1 MKNRIT
7 NKRARENFAYIF
19 RIECFANAFDSS
31 FVPEYFN
38 SGDFGWNYDLW
49 DFDHF
54 AIVDGDRIGN
64 LGVLDAPEKAVRI
77 IKMFRDFRLGEKW
90 KTLSFKARERYRKQ
104 MQTRFLNEMKKAV
117 SEIAARRWKEKA
129 EAEEKKKKR
138 LYRQNVRDLKYW
150 QERSKEEPGKKV
162 YQTLIESCEREIEKL
177 QAEGVT
183 A

>member
-1 MKNRIT
+1 MKTKIT
-7 NKRARENFAYIF
+7 NKQARENFAYIF
-19 RIECFANAFDSS
+19 RIECFANAFDCDYTPV
-31 FVPEYFN
+31 FFN
-38 SGDFGWNYDLW
+38 SGYFGWNYDLW
-49 DFDHF
+49 DFGNF
-54 AIVDGDRIGN
+54 AVVDGDRIGN
-64 LGVLDAPEKAVRI
+64 LGHEDAPEKAVEI
-77 IKMFRDFRLGEKW
+77 IKKFQKFRLGNKW

-104 MQTRFLNEMKKAV
+104 METRFLNEMKKAV
-117 SEIAARRWKEKA
+117 SEIAARRRKEKA